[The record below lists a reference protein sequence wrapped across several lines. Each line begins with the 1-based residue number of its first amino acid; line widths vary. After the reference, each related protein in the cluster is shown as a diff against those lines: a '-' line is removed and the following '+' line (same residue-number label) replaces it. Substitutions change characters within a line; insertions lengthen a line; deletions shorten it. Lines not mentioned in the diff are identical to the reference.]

1 MGFLAWSSS
10 DKGTQD
16 ETVQHTE
23 ISARKLSITTAN
35 GVVVQYRQTG
45 NVRQDIEQ
53 LAQAPGLGWMGEL
66 LKRDDVNW
74 QAVQEAHDK
83 WAHED
88 SGIGGPG
95 VQLVALAVAVR

>member
-1 MGFLAWSSS
+1 
-10 DKGTQD
+10 
-16 ETVQHTE
+16 
-23 ISARKLSITTAN
+23 
-35 GVVVQYRQTG
+35 
-45 NVRQDIEQ
+45 
-53 LAQAPGLGWMGEL
+53 MGEL